1 MLWPG
6 AWVRADHTGM
16 DGKTQG
22 TCPSCQQGDL
32 ITISMT
38 VSESELSFT
47 TCHLCE
53 AKWWFRDGQPVALQ
67 SVIGSVLTRKV

>member
-1 MLWPG
+1 
-6 AWVRADHTGM
+6 M

-22 TCPSCQQGDL
+22 TCPSCEQGDL

-38 VSESELSFT
+38 VNEAELSFT

-53 AKWWFRDGQPVALQ
+53 AKWWFRDGQPVALR
-67 SVIGSVLTRKV
+67 SVIGSVLARKD